1 MVAERSV
8 ESSCQLELPEG
19 CSVSA
24 EAICTGEIQSSI
36 GDRGIEVRFPVD
48 FSIQMESKV
57 KRVCI
62 SAAKID
68 TETPK
73 DTASAPSLVLRCLKK
88 QESAWDLAKKYH
100 TTIAAILTANQLENE
115 GDIPRERLL
124 LIPKKRA

>member
-1 MVAERSV
+1 MQRKRGGHLHRGDPK
-8 ESSCQLELPEG
+8 QYWRP
-19 CSVSA
+19 
-24 EAICTGEIQSSI
+24 
-36 GDRGIEVRFPVD
+36 GDRSAIPVD

-100 TTIAAILTANQLENE
+100 TTIAAILAANQLENE
-115 GDIPRERLL
+115 GDIPRDRLL